1 MRNRVVEVLAVVI
14 GLVLV
19 AFYYLDR
26 LPPPAQPAAIGSP
39 SVPAVVPSTPVATE
53 QPARTFPPASE
64 APAGVPEPV
73 TGETVPALET
83 ARQAW
88 ETARAE
94 VAALR
99 GSLSRLDA
107 RFDEKDA
114 EFARLES
121 EGTDPEVLEEQML
134 IFLDSVVDEYDELE
148 GRLAAAEAAE
158 QQAAATLQ
166 ALGDDRS

>member
-1 MRNRVVEVLAVVI
+1 MRNRFVEGLAVVI
-14 GLVLV
+14 GLALV
-19 AFYYLDR
+19 VFYYVDH
-26 LPPPAQPAAIGSP
+26 QPVLSQPEAAGN
-39 SVPAVVPSTPVATE
+39 PVA
-53 QPARTFPPASE
+53 PVA
-64 APAGVPEPV
+64 EPV
-73 TGETVPALET
+73 TPVVDAPLRQVFPPVSEPPVETLAPAVEET
-83 ARQAW
+83 ASLAAAQAAL

-121 EGTDPEVLEEQML
+121 EGTDPEVLEEQRL

-158 QQAAATLQ
+158 QQAAEMLE
-166 ALGDDRS
+166 ALGGNRS